1 MGTKMSLG
9 QDERVLIYGIPAV
22 TLLVWTASTLDPV
35 NLPKMLLLVVMA
47 FSILPRIAAELKGQ
61 KFSQFPIF
69 VIFNLMLIIWV
80 ILSTVTSN
88 TNPTQSFFGV
98 SGRFTGGLTYI
109 SFSLIAIATFYLSTK
124 HLNHKI
130 LAGLII
136 SGIINLIY
144 CGFVIFSN
152 TDPIPWTNTYGNIL
166 GTFGNPNFISSF
178 LGIFNIV
185 LFAKLFDQ
193 NSSKWMIVVSSI
205 LILVSILEIVDSQS
219 RQGLIV
225 TALGCG
231 AVVIYRLFVSSLN
244 RIVKISG
251 LLLYLLV
258 GVLSFLAMLQIGPL
272 TSYIYKLS
280 VSIRG
285 AYWRAGWETMMQNP
299 IFGAGPDSF
308 GDWYA
313 RVRDARAMVVPG
325 PDVFT
330 NSPHNVF
337 IEQGANGG
345 IPLFILYL
353 GTQLFI
359 LSCGLRYLKNSKN
372 FNYIFAA
379 SFFGWLGFT
388 AQSLISINQIG
399 LAVWGYVLGAM
410 IVAIYVQSRMV
421 DKEFQSRMKAT
432 KVQKSEFRNI
442 LGFGGAILGFI
453 LAIPPFYAEASWRSA
468 LAGKNLEQIV
478 SAADQWPQSTDRYIQ
493 VSKALYENKFNQES
507 LEFVRKGLSFN
518 PNNARLWY
526 FLYQL
531 PGSTMAEK
539 ETAKAK
545 LKVLDPNFIVK

>member
-1 MGTKMSLG
+1 MPFG
-9 QDERVLIYGIPAV
+9 QDERVLIYGIPTV

-35 NLPKMLLLVVMA
+35 NLPKMLLLAVVS
-47 FSILPRIAAELKGQ
+47 FSLLPGIAEKFKRQ
-61 KFSQFPIF
+61 KISQFPIF
-69 VIFNLMLIIWV
+69 IILNLMLIIWIV
-80 ILSTVTSN
+80 VSTVTSS
-88 TNPTQSFFGV
+88 TNSTQSFFGV
-98 SGRFTGGLTYI
+98 SGRYTGALTYI
-109 SFSLIAIATFYLSTK
+109 SFSLIAVATFYLSTK
-124 HLNHKI
+124 QLNIQI
-130 LAGLII
+130 LAGLVI
-136 SGIINLIY
+136 SGTINLIY
-144 CGFVIFSN
+144 CGFVILSKS
-152 TDPIPWTNTYGNIL
+152 DPIPWTNTYGNIL

-185 LFAKLFDQ
+185 LFAKIFDQ
-193 NSSKWMIVVSSI
+193 QSNKRESI
-205 LILVSILEIVDSQS
+205 IALILMSISILEIIDSQS

-231 AVVIYRLFVSSLN
+231 AVIIYRLFVSSVN
-244 RIVKISG
+244 RILKISG
-251 LLLYLLV
+251 LFLYLIA
-258 GVLSFLAMLQIGPL
+258 GIFSFLAMLQIGPL

-285 AYWRAGWETMMQNP
+285 AYWRAGWETMIQNP
-299 IFGAGPDSF
+299 ILGAGPDSF

-313 RVRDARAMVVPG
+313 RVRDSRAMVVPG

-359 LSCGLRYLKNSKN
+359 LSCGLRYLKNSKD

-379 SFFGWLGFT
+379 CFFGWLGFT

-399 LAVWGYVLGAM
+399 LAIWGYVLGAM
-410 IVAIYVQSRMV
+410 SVAIYAHSRMV
-421 DKEFQSRMKAT
+421 DSEFQIRMRTA
-432 KVQKSEFRNI
+432 KVQKGEFRNI
-442 LGFGGAILGFI
+442 IGFGGAILGLI
-453 LAIPPFYAEASWRSA
+453 LAVPPFYAEANWRSA
-468 LAGKNLEQIV
+468 LASKNLEKIV

-526 FLYQL
+526 YLYQL
-531 PGSTMAEK
+531 PGSTEAEK
-539 ETAKAK
+539 EAAKAK
-545 LKVLDPNFIVK
+545 LTVLDPNFIVK